1 MSAFKQILSRQ
12 SFRFLLDLEIK
23 KARIYRPY
31 LSLISLTFGQLDP
44 SHAEIPNISL
54 KTIANLL
61 KNELRN
67 TDIVCQAGGNRLLV
81 MLPCAD
87 MAGAHKVRARL
98 EKNLHYYGFGRN
110 GFTIEIDEVRFPTHA
125 TNVDELLQKAGNNIR
140 EYRTKW

>member
-1 MSAFKQILSRQ
+1 MSAFKQILSGQ

-23 KARIYRPY
+23 KARTYRPY
-31 LSLISLTFGQLDP
+31 LSLLSFTFGHLDP
-44 SHAEIPNISL
+44 SPAENPNISL

-61 KNELRN
+61 KNELKN

-98 EKNLHYYGFGRN
+98 EKTLHYYGFGRK
-110 GFTIEIDEVRFPTHA
+110 GFAIEIDETCFPTH
-125 TNVDELLQKAGNNIR
+125 TTKVDDLLRIACPPQVKDTR
-140 EYRTKW
+140 